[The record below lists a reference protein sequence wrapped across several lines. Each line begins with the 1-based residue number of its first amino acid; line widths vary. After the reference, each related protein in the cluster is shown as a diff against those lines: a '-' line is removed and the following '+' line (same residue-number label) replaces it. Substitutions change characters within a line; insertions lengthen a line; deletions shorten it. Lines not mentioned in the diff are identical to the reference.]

1 MNNIKK
7 LALQYKVA
15 IGFGILF
22 SLNSL
27 FTAILI
33 SFLNTDWSSLN
44 GTSKFLLIVGILQNW
59 TGTLLAFFNK
69 TIARVEQGKFP
80 IDTGD
85 TQIMTKTSVEQT
97 QIKTNEKTTA
107 NPNP

>member
-1 MNNIKK
+1 MKSIFKQ
-7 LALQYKVA
+7 AVAYKMA
-15 IGFGILF
+15 IFFGVLF

-33 SFLNTDWSSLN
+33 SFLNTDWSILSA
-44 GTSKFLLIVGILQNW
+44 TSKFLLIIGILQNW

-69 TIARVEQGKFP
+69 TISRVEQGKFP

-85 TQIMTKTSVEQT
+85 TNPTAFVKTTTETSVQP
-97 QIKTNEKTTA
+97 IK
-107 NPNP
+107 